1 MQKFKL
7 SWMALLRNDEHAQL
21 IEQLCGILDDRP
33 VENPYVTKAAAKV
46 KLHLPALRC
55 VGSESRKHELTGVLE
70 ELSEKR
76 RRTLISLDMRVKAAL
91 WSPLTEES
99 EPAEVL
105 RFWLD
110 KQGKRL
116 VKGSRIAQTRRVN
129 EMLRDVADDASLR
142 KALEALHLMPLVE
155 NLRETNDAFGATFL
169 KRNDDWARKE
179 KSNRRVIRKS
189 VDEAVKLLMGMLAS
203 FAELD
208 GQSGYAELIG
218 ELDRLLVYYRRT
230 VAVRKGRRSAAKE
243 RAKSR
248 EHRSNADMQS
258 GREELDIQ
266 GMQDGRD
273 ERGNLNE
280 RSKTGVGNERNNWGI
295 QSKWNNSGVGEDE
308 RGERNERGKWGN
320 WDTQST
326 WSKADVQ
333 NNERGELSEW
343 NERSERDK
351 FEKLQKQERGV
362 ILRMQKESDK
372 QGSREEKGIQIKQ
385 SSREKHNMQDGRN
398 EQDTQRPLP
407 DVAEEQRRE
416 QSACRERTSS
426 SLAVAKVQR
435 RERGEGRESRE
446 HKEHE
451 DGRGQGEIREHREHR
466 EHREG
471 REYKERSKSGEGIE
485 TSSFPDKANIS

>member
-1 MQKFKL
+1 LLKTLIMQKFKL

-33 VENPYVTKAAAKV
+33 VENPYVTQAAAKV

-55 VGSESRKHELTGVLE
+55 VGSESRKHELTAVLE

-99 EPAEVL
+99 EPGEVL

-116 VKGSRIAQTRRVN
+116 VKGSRIAQTQRVN

-155 NLRETNDAFGATFL
+155 SLRETNDAFGATFL

-266 GMQDGRD
+266 GMQG
-273 ERGNLNE
+273 G
-280 RSKTGVGNERNNWGI
+280 
-295 QSKWNNSGVGEDE
+295 
-308 RGERNERGKWGN
+308 
-320 WDTQST
+320 
-326 WSKADVQ
+326 
-333 NNERGELSEW
+333 
-343 NERSERDK
+343 
-351 FEKLQKQERGV
+351 
-362 ILRMQKESDK
+362 
-372 QGSREEKGIQIKQ
+372 
-385 SSREKHNMQDGRN
+385 REK
-398 EQDTQRPLP
+398 QDTQKPLP
-407 DVAEEQRRE
+407 VVAEEQRRE

-435 RERGEGRESRE
+435 REHGEGRESRE

-451 DGRGQGEIREHREHR
+451 DGQERGEIREHREHR

-471 REYKERSKSGEGIE
+471 REYKERSKSGEGIG

>member
-1 MQKFKL
+1 
-7 SWMALLRNDEHAQL
+7 
-21 IEQLCGILDDRP
+21 
-33 VENPYVTKAAAKV
+33 
-46 KLHLPALRC
+46 
-55 VGSESRKHELTGVLE
+55 
-70 ELSEKR
+70 
-76 RRTLISLDMRVKAAL
+76 
-91 WSPLTEES
+91 
-99 EPAEVL
+99 L

-142 KALEALHLMPLVE
+142 EALEALHLMPLVE
-155 NLRETNDAFGATFL
+155 SLRETNDAVGATFL

-280 RSKTGVGNERNNWGI
+280 RSKAGVGNERNNWGNWDTQRTWSKPGVQNNERGELSEWNEWNERGERSKPGVGNERNNWGI
-295 QSKWNNSGVGEDE
+295 QSKWSKPGVGEDE
-308 RGERNERGKWGN
+308 RGE
-320 WDTQST
+320 
-326 WSKADVQ
+326 
-333 NNERGELSEW
+333 ERGERRA
-343 NERSERDK
+343 ERARQ
-351 FEKLQKQERGV
+351 LGQLGQARQ
-362 ILRMQKESDK
+362 M
-372 QGSREEKGIQIKQ
+372 
-385 SSREKHNMQDGRN
+385 
-398 EQDTQRPLP
+398 
-407 DVAEEQRRE
+407 E
-416 QSACRERTSS
+416 QSGGSE
-426 SLAVAKVQR
+426 
-435 RERGEGRESRE
+435 
-446 HKEHE
+446 
-451 DGRGQGEIREHREHR
+451 
-466 EHREG
+466 
-471 REYKERSKSGEGIE
+471 
-485 TSSFPDKANIS
+485 

>member
-1 MQKFKL
+1 LLKTLIMQKFKL

-21 IEQLCGILDDRP
+21 IEQLCGILDDCP
-33 VENPYVTKAAAKV
+33 VDNPYVTKAAAKV
-46 KLHLPALRC
+46 KSHLPALRC
-55 VGSESRKHELTGVLE
+55 VGSVSRKHELTAVLD

-91 WSPLTEES
+91 WSPLQEES
-99 EPAEVL
+99 EPAAVL

-116 VKGSRIAQTRRVN
+116 VNGSRVAQTRRVN
-129 EMLRDVADDASLR
+129 EMLQDVVDDASLR
-142 KALEALHLMPLVE
+142 EALEALHLMPLME
-155 NLRETNDAFGATFL
+155 SLRETNDAFDAAFL

-179 KSNRRVIRKS
+179 RPNSRVIRKS
-189 VDEAVKLLMGMLAS
+189 VDEAVKLLMGMLVS

-208 GQSGYAELIG
+208 GQSGYMESIG

-248 EHRSNADMQS
+248 EHRSNTDMQS

-280 RSKTGVGNERNNWGI
+280 RSKPGVQNNERGERSKPGVGEDERNNWGI

-308 RGERNERGKWGN
+308 RGERNERGNWGN

-326 WSKADVQ
+326 WSKPGVQ

-343 NERSERDK
+343 NEWNERSERDK
-351 FEKLQKQERGV
+351 FEKQERG
-362 ILRMQKESDK
+362 ITLRMQKESDK

-385 SSREKHNMQDGRN
+385 GSREEHNMQGGR
-398 EQDTQRPLP
+398 EKQDTQKPYIN
-407 DVAEEQRRE
+407 
-416 QSACRERTSS
+416 TSLFS
-426 SLAVAKVQR
+426 
-435 RERGEGRESRE
+435 
-446 HKEHE
+446 
-451 DGRGQGEIREHREHR
+451 
-466 EHREG
+466 
-471 REYKERSKSGEGIE
+471 
-485 TSSFPDKANIS
+485 DKANMPQGMKGRSS

>member
-1 MQKFKL
+1 MRYMKKGFGNFRTENEIRNIGMRALFFCTFVVCRIGNGLFCLVQTIRSVPHVDNTLRASQGFFYFILLKTLIMQKFKL

-33 VENPYVTKAAAKV
+33 IENPYVTKAAAKV

-99 EPAEVL
+99 EPGEVL

-142 KALEALHLMPLVE
+142 EALEALHLMPLVE
-155 NLRETNDAFGATFL
+155 SLRETNDAFGATFL

-266 GMQDGRD
+266 GMQG
-273 ERGNLNE
+273 G
-280 RSKTGVGNERNNWGI
+280 
-295 QSKWNNSGVGEDE
+295 
-308 RGERNERGKWGN
+308 
-320 WDTQST
+320 
-326 WSKADVQ
+326 
-333 NNERGELSEW
+333 
-343 NERSERDK
+343 
-351 FEKLQKQERGV
+351 
-362 ILRMQKESDK
+362 
-372 QGSREEKGIQIKQ
+372 
-385 SSREKHNMQDGRN
+385 REK
-398 EQDTQRPLP
+398 QDTQKPLP
-407 DVAEEQRRE
+407 VVAEEQRRE

>member
-129 EMLRDVADDASLR
+129 EMLRDVGDDASLR

-155 NLRETNDAFGATFL
+155 SLRETNDAFGATFL

-189 VDEAVKLLMGMLAS
+189 VDEAVKLLMGMLTS

-266 GMQDGRD
+266 GMQGGRD

-280 RSKTGVGNERNNWGI
+280 WNKT
-295 QSKWNNSGVGEDE
+295 GVGEDE
-308 RGERNERGKWGN
+308 RGERNERGNWGN

-326 WSKADVQ
+326 WSKAGVQ

-343 NERSERDK
+343 NEW
-351 FEKLQKQERGV
+351 
-362 ILRMQKESDK
+362 
-372 QGSREEKGIQIKQ
+372 
-385 SSREKHNMQDGRN
+385 N
-398 EQDTQRPLP
+398 
-407 DVAEEQRRE
+407 
-416 QSACRERTSS
+416 
-426 SLAVAKVQR
+426 
-435 RERGEGRESRE
+435 ERGE
-446 HKEHE
+446 
-451 DGRGQGEIREHREHR
+451 RGTWSKASV
-466 EHREG
+466 REG
-471 REYKERSKSGEGIE
+471 EQSNWNKQS
-485 TSSFPDKANIS
+485 

>member
-33 VENPYVTKAAAKV
+33 IENPYVTKAAAKV

-55 VGSESRKHELTGVLE
+55 VGSESRKHELTAVLE

-99 EPAEVL
+99 EPGEVL

-129 EMLRDVADDASLR
+129 EMLRDVGDDASLR
-142 KALEALHLMPLVE
+142 ETLEALHLMPLVE
-155 NLRETNDAFGATFL
+155 SLRETNDAFGATFL

-248 EHRSNADMQS
+248 EHRSNADMQN

-273 ERGNLNE
+273 ERGSLNE
-280 RSKTGVGNERNNWGI
+280 RSKAGVQNNERGERSKPGVGDERNNWGI

-308 RGERNERGKWGN
+308 RGEER
-320 WDTQST
+320 
-326 WSKADVQ
+326 
-333 NNERGELSEW
+333 RGE
-343 NERSERDK
+343 ER
-351 FEKLQKQERGV
+351 
-362 ILRMQKESDK
+362 
-372 QGSREEKGIQIKQ
+372 
-385 SSREKHNMQDGRN
+385 
-398 EQDTQRPLP
+398 
-407 DVAEEQRRE
+407 
-416 QSACRERTSS
+416 
-426 SLAVAKVQR
+426 
-435 RERGEGRESRE
+435 RGEERRGEESGMSEAIGAIGTRKA
-446 HKEHE
+446 HGAK
-451 DGRGQGEIREHREHR
+451 RGFRITNE
-466 EHREG
+466 
-471 REYKERSKSGEGIE
+471 
-485 TSSFPDKANIS
+485 AN

>member
-33 VENPYVTKAAAKV
+33 VENPYVTQAAAKV

-55 VGSESRKHELTGVLE
+55 VGSESRKHELTAVLE

-99 EPAEVL
+99 EPGEVL

-155 NLRETNDAFGATFL
+155 SLRETNDAFGATFL

-280 RSKTGVGNERNNWGI
+280 RN
-295 QSKWNNSGVGEDE
+295 
-308 RGERNERGKWGN
+308 
-320 WDTQST
+320 
-326 WSKADVQ
+326 KAGVQ
-333 NNERGELSEW
+333 NNERGELSEWNEW

-385 SSREKHNMQDGRN
+385 GSREKHNMQGGRD

-407 DVAEEQRRE
+407 VVAEEQRRE

-435 RERGEGRESRE
+435 REHGEGRESRE

-451 DGRGQGEIREHREHR
+451 DGQERGEIREHREHR

-471 REYKERSKSGEGIE
+471 WEYKEHSKSGEGIE

>member
-1 MQKFKL
+1 
-7 SWMALLRNDEHAQL
+7 
-21 IEQLCGILDDRP
+21 
-33 VENPYVTKAAAKV
+33 
-46 KLHLPALRC
+46 
-55 VGSESRKHELTGVLE
+55 VLE

-99 EPAEVL
+99 EPGEVL

-129 EMLRDVADDASLR
+129 EMLRDVGDDASLR
-142 KALEALHLMPLVE
+142 EALEALHLMPLVE
-155 NLRETNDAFGATFL
+155 SLRETNDAFGATFL

-203 FAELD
+203 FAELE
-208 GQSGYAELIG
+208 GQSGYGELIG

-248 EHRSNADMQS
+248 EHRSNTDMQS
-258 GREELDIQ
+258 GQEELDIQ

-280 RSKTGVGNERNNWGI
+280 RSKPGVQNNERGERSKPGVGEDERNNWGI

-308 RGERNERGKWGN
+308 RGERNERGNWGN

-326 WSKADVQ
+326 WSKPGVQ

-343 NERSERDK
+343 NEWNERSERDK
-351 FEKLQKQERGV
+351 FEKQERG
-362 ILRMQKESDK
+362 ITLRMQKESDK
-372 QGSREEKGIQIKQ
+372 QGSREEKNVQIKQ
-385 SSREKHNMQDGRN
+385 GSREEKN
-398 EQDTQRPLP
+398 
-407 DVAEEQRRE
+407 V
-416 QSACRERTSS
+416 
-426 SLAVAKVQR
+426 
-435 RERGEGRESRE
+435 
-446 HKEHE
+446 
-451 DGRGQGEIREHREHR
+451 
-466 EHREG
+466 
-471 REYKERSKSGEGIE
+471 
-485 TSSFPDKANIS
+485 

>member
-55 VGSESRKHELTGVLE
+55 VGSESRKHELTAVLE

-99 EPAEVL
+99 EPGEVL

-116 VKGSRIAQTRRVN
+116 VKGSRIAQTQRVN

-155 NLRETNDAFGATFL
+155 SLRETNDAFGATFL

-189 VDEAVKLLMGMLAS
+189 VDEAVKLLMGMLTS

-266 GMQDGRD
+266 GMQG
-273 ERGNLNE
+273 G
-280 RSKTGVGNERNNWGI
+280 
-295 QSKWNNSGVGEDE
+295 
-308 RGERNERGKWGN
+308 
-320 WDTQST
+320 
-326 WSKADVQ
+326 
-333 NNERGELSEW
+333 
-343 NERSERDK
+343 
-351 FEKLQKQERGV
+351 
-362 ILRMQKESDK
+362 
-372 QGSREEKGIQIKQ
+372 
-385 SSREKHNMQDGRN
+385 REK
-398 EQDTQRPLP
+398 QDTQKPPAGRCGRATQGAKRLSRTNIVVVGRCESTAQRTRGRPGKQGAQGTRGRP
-407 DVAEEQRRE
+407 
-416 QSACRERTSS
+416 RT
-426 SLAVAKVQR
+426 
-435 RERGEGRESRE
+435 RGNSG
-446 HKEHE
+446 K
-451 DGRGQGEIREHREHR
+451 QEHREHR
-466 EHREG
+466 EHREKVG
-471 REYKERSKSGEGIE
+471 NTRNAV
-485 TSSFPDKANIS
+485 KAGKV

>member
-1 MQKFKL
+1 M
-7 SWMALLRNDEHAQL
+7 RNDEHAQL

-258 GREELDIQ
+258 GREELDTQ

-280 RSKTGVGNERNNWGI
+280 R
-295 QSKWNNSGVGEDE
+295 
-308 RGERNERGKWGN
+308 
-320 WDTQST
+320 
-326 WSKADVQ
+326 SKADVQ

-435 RERGEGRESRE
+435 GEDRESRE
-446 HKEHE
+446 
-451 DGRGQGEIREHREHR
+451 RR

-471 REYKERSKSGEGIE
+471 REYKERSKSREGIE

>member
-1 MQKFKL
+1 LLKTLIMQKFKL

-116 VKGSRIAQTRRVN
+116 VKGSRIAQTQRVN
-129 EMLRDVADDASLR
+129 EMLQDVGDDASLR
-142 KALEALHLMPLVE
+142 EALEALHLMPLVE
-155 NLRETNDAFGATFL
+155 SLRETNDAFGATFL

-203 FAELD
+203 FAELE

-218 ELDRLLVYYRRT
+218 ELDRLLVYYHRT

-280 RSKTGVGNERNNWGI
+280 RSKAGVGNERNNWG
-295 QSKWNNSGVGEDE
+295 
-308 RGERNERGKWGN
+308 N
-320 WDTQST
+320 WDTQRT
-326 WSKADVQ
+326 WSKPGVQ

-343 NERSERDK
+343 NEWNERGERSKPGVGNEQNNWGIQSKWSKPGVGEDERGERREERGERNERDSWDNWDKLGKWSKAGVQNNERGKNKWNERNERSERGTWSK
-351 FEKLQKQERGV
+351 ASV
-362 ILRMQKESDK
+362 
-372 QGSREEKGIQIKQ
+372 REGEQSNWNKQ
-385 SSREKHNMQDGRN
+385 S
-398 EQDTQRPLP
+398 
-407 DVAEEQRRE
+407 
-416 QSACRERTSS
+416 
-426 SLAVAKVQR
+426 
-435 RERGEGRESRE
+435 
-446 HKEHE
+446 
-451 DGRGQGEIREHREHR
+451 
-466 EHREG
+466 
-471 REYKERSKSGEGIE
+471 
-485 TSSFPDKANIS
+485 

>member
-1 MQKFKL
+1 LLKTLIMQKFKL

-129 EMLRDVADDASLR
+129 EMLQDVGDDASLR
-142 KALEALHLMPLVE
+142 EALEALHLMPLVE
-155 NLRETNDAFGATFL
+155 SLRETNDAFGATFL

-208 GQSGYAELIG
+208 GQSGYAELIS

-280 RSKTGVGNERNNWGI
+280 RSKAGVGNERNNWG
-295 QSKWNNSGVGEDE
+295 
-308 RGERNERGKWGN
+308 N
-320 WDTQST
+320 WDTQRT
-326 WSKADVQ
+326 WSKPGVQ

-343 NERSERDK
+343 NEW
-351 FEKLQKQERGV
+351 
-362 ILRMQKESDK
+362 
-372 QGSREEKGIQIKQ
+372 
-385 SSREKHNMQDGRN
+385 N
-398 EQDTQRPLP
+398 
-407 DVAEEQRRE
+407 
-416 QSACRERTSS
+416 
-426 SLAVAKVQR
+426 
-435 RERGEGRESRE
+435 ERGE
-446 HKEHE
+446 
-451 DGRGQGEIREHREHR
+451 
-466 EHREG
+466 
-471 REYKERSKSGEGIE
+471 RSKPGVGNEQNNWGIQSKWSKPGVGEDERGERREERGERREERGERRAERARQLGQLGQARQMEQSGGSE
-485 TSSFPDKANIS
+485 

>member
-1 MQKFKL
+1 LLKTLIMQKFKL

-33 VENPYVTKAAAKV
+33 IENPYVTKAAAKV
-46 KLHLPALRC
+46 KSHLPALRC
-55 VGSESRKHELTGVLE
+55 VGSESRKHELTAVLE

-99 EPAEVL
+99 EPGEVL

-155 NLRETNDAFGATFL
+155 SLRETNDAFGATFL

-266 GMQDGRD
+266 GMQG
-273 ERGNLNE
+273 G
-280 RSKTGVGNERNNWGI
+280 
-295 QSKWNNSGVGEDE
+295 
-308 RGERNERGKWGN
+308 
-320 WDTQST
+320 
-326 WSKADVQ
+326 
-333 NNERGELSEW
+333 
-343 NERSERDK
+343 
-351 FEKLQKQERGV
+351 
-362 ILRMQKESDK
+362 
-372 QGSREEKGIQIKQ
+372 
-385 SSREKHNMQDGRN
+385 REK
-398 EQDTQRPLP
+398 QDTQKPLP
-407 DVAEEQRRE
+407 VVAEEQRRE

-435 RERGEGRESRE
+435 REHGEGRESRE

-451 DGRGQGEIREHREHR
+451 DGQERGEIREHREHR

-471 REYKERSKSGEGIE
+471 WEYKEHSKSGEGIE

>member
-33 VENPYVTKAAAKV
+33 VENPYVTKATAKV

-155 NLRETNDAFGATFL
+155 SLRETNDAFGATFL

-258 GREELDIQ
+258 GREELDTQ

-280 RSKTGVGNERNNWGI
+280 RSKAGVGNERNNWGI

-435 RERGEGRESRE
+435 GEDRESRE
-446 HKEHE
+446 
-451 DGRGQGEIREHREHR
+451 RR

-471 REYKERSKSGEGIE
+471 REYKERSKSREGIE

>member
-1 MQKFKL
+1 MQTIRSVPRRGFYFILLKTLIMQKFKL

-155 NLRETNDAFGATFL
+155 SLRETNDAFGATFL

-266 GMQDGRD
+266 GMQG
-273 ERGNLNE
+273 G
-280 RSKTGVGNERNNWGI
+280 
-295 QSKWNNSGVGEDE
+295 
-308 RGERNERGKWGN
+308 
-320 WDTQST
+320 
-326 WSKADVQ
+326 
-333 NNERGELSEW
+333 
-343 NERSERDK
+343 
-351 FEKLQKQERGV
+351 
-362 ILRMQKESDK
+362 
-372 QGSREEKGIQIKQ
+372 
-385 SSREKHNMQDGRN
+385 REK
-398 EQDTQRPLP
+398 QDTQKPLP

-435 RERGEGRESRE
+435 GEDRESRE
-446 HKEHE
+446 
-451 DGRGQGEIREHREHR
+451 RR

-471 REYKERSKSGEGIE
+471 REYKERSKSREGIE